1 MAREKPATIVVFL
14 EDGTPESHDLV
25 SDRDWSVI
33 FEDVLEIKGRDATT
47 YYPLDAVRKW
57 CVHAQGRAL
66 SPADKGAPAVVERH
80 ETKARS

>member
-14 EDGTPESHDLV
+14 EDGTPESHDLA

-33 FEDVLEIKGRDATT
+33 FEDVLEIKGREATT

-57 CVHAQGRAL
+57 CVHAQGRAV
-66 SPADKGAPAVVERH
+66 SPPDKSASLIVERY
-80 ETKARS
+80 ESKARS